1 MSGIVV
7 SYKRCQNSL
16 DKQVTHHI
24 QQNLKFG
31 KDRENLTR
39 TTIAFLLDLCELAGD
54 VSSVAI
60 EHGAVA
66 LGDLAGVVQHD
77 HLGGEV
83 GNSGG
88 WLVLGV
94 GSYVASP
101 GKVIV

>member
-1 MSGIVV
+1 MWSHTRGVRIVWTN
-7 SYKRCQNSL
+7 KSL
-16 DKQVTHHI
+16 IT
-24 QQNLKFG
+24 LKNIRE
-31 KDRENLTR
+31 KIRENLTR
-39 TTIAFLLDLCELAGD
+39 RTIALLLDLCKLAGG

>member
-1 MSGIVV
+1 M
-7 SYKRCQNSL
+7 
-16 DKQVTHHI
+16 
-24 QQNLKFG
+24 
-31 KDRENLTR
+31 
-39 TTIAFLLDLCELAGD
+39 
-54 VSSVAI
+54 AI
-60 EHGAVA
+60 EHRAVSV
-66 LGDLAGVVQHD
+66 GDLAGVVQHD

>member
-1 MSGIVV
+1 M
-7 SYKRCQNSL
+7 
-16 DKQVTHHI
+16 
-24 QQNLKFG
+24 
-31 KDRENLTR
+31 
-39 TTIAFLLDLCELAGD
+39 
-54 VSSVAI
+54 AI

-66 LGDLAGVVQHD
+66 VGDLAGVVQHD

>member
-1 MSGIVV
+1 MS
-7 SYKRCQNSL
+7 
-16 DKQVTHHI
+16 
-24 QQNLKFG
+24 
-31 KDRENLTR
+31 LTR
-39 TTIAFLLDLCELAGD
+39 TTVDFLEQFFKLAGD

-66 LGDLAGVVQHD
+66 VGDLAGVVQHD

-83 GNSGG
+83 GNAGG

-94 GSYVASP
+94 GSDVASP